1 MTFPVSGVAMNRAI
15 PRRLRGWVTV
25 LATSAGLALA
35 DDAATFDKNVR
46 PVFTKHCVE
55 CHGGEDPAGGM
66 RLDVAEAS
74 FADAKAREGWEKVYS
89 QLVRGEMPPPEKPRL
104 HADELEAAASWIR
117 RESERGLIAER
128 GGAGRTVMRR
138 LTRVEYAR
146 LLEDVLG
153 LHFKHLRLPLHE
165 RLPID
170 PQSAAL
176 VNDGDVLNF
185 QSLHL
190 KSYVDL
196 AERVVAAL
204 ITDEPRPEPF
214 TYRIDPRG
222 LQPTKMGKG
231 EGLGGKVAPAEHD
244 GKSWLA
250 SVTIGSAERTDA
262 GGVRMPPRYDSFGSG
277 IDHNQACNIS
287 VPFFRPTGVLRI
299 RIRAGAVI
307 PPGEGAP
314 VMRVSLNNDRVN
326 EKFTLDVAS
335 ITVANPADELRDYEI
350 EVPLDLIDFPY
361 IFCERSGRMLV
372 QIGNE
377 YVPVGDR
384 IMPPR
389 EKGAPNVWPWEEP
402 RLVIDEVVI
411 TGPGNGQWPP
421 ERHQA
426 VTAVGE
432 KSGDDAE
439 RAAAILRDVAAK
451 AWRRPVTADEIGPFV
466 ELYRQRRTDGQS
478 RDGALREPLVAILVA
493 PQTVYLVEHKAARP
507 EPLSGVELANRLSF
521 FLWGGRPDGELSD
534 LAIAGKLQDPTVLAG
549 QVERMLDDPRS
560 EVFTKDFVSRLLAL
574 ERLENDPI
582 DFDLRVR
589 TFSKKN
595 VAEVRERRLEHD
607 LALEP
612 VRSFEHVLRNNRPVD
627 ELIGSD
633 SLIVNDRLARYY
645 GLADVDG
652 SEFRAVPAPED
663 RRRGWLTMAGVVAAA
678 SRGNKEATILR
689 GVYLLDRFLG
699 DHPGVPPGNV
709 EPLEAQAKAE
719 KKRQKLSLR
728 EQVAVHTAV
737 NTCALCHRKIDP
749 LGFAWAEFDHL
760 GQKAA
765 GKGGKPDAPAAAVDC
780 SGKLPDGRAFADL
793 AGFAELLQAPKESAG
808 STERYRFGVVLVRR
822 LTAYALSRPLN
833 LADDTLISGLV
844 QRAESDGW
852 RLRNIIKAIVVSDA
866 FTRG

>member
-1 MTFPVSGVAMNRAI
+1 MNNKSAWHVVVWVA
-15 PRRLRGWVTV
+15 V
-25 LATSAGLALA
+25 LATSASLAPA
-35 DDAATFDKNVR
+35 DDAVTFDRDVR
-46 PVFTKHCVE
+46 PLLTRHCVK

-66 RLDVAEAS
+66 RLDASEAS

-89 QLVRGEMPPPEKPRL
+89 QLVRGGMPPPEMPRL
-104 HADELEAAASWIR
+104 NPDELEVVTSWIR

-153 LHFKHLRLPLHE
+153 LHFKNVRLNLHE

-170 PQSAAL
+170 PQSPEL
-176 VNDGDVLNF
+176 VNDGELLNF
-185 QSLHL
+185 QNLHL

-196 AERVVAAL
+196 AERVVAAA

-214 TYRIDPRG
+214 TYRIDPRSLKING
-222 LQPTKMGKG
+222 DELRGH
-231 EGLGGKVAPAEHD
+231 VAPHEHA

-250 SVTIGSAERTDA
+250 FVMLRSSERTDA
-262 GGVRMPPRYDSFGSG
+262 GGVRMPPRYDSFGGGISHSG
-277 IDHNQACNIS
+277 AWNIS

-299 RIRAGAVI
+299 RIRAGAII

-314 VMRVSLNNDRVN
+314 VMRVSLNNEMAN
-326 EKFTLDVAS
+326 EKFILDVAS

-350 EVPLDLIDFPY
+350 EVPLELVDFPY
-361 IFCERSGRMLV
+361 IFCERSGQMLV

-377 YVPVGDR
+377 YVPLGDR

-389 EKGAPNVWPWEEP
+389 EKGAANVWPWEEP

-411 TGPGNGQWPP
+411 TGPGSGQWPP
-421 ERHQA
+421 ELHRA
-426 VTAVGE
+426 VTAAGE
-432 KSGDDAE
+432 NIADDE
-439 RAAAILRDVAAK
+439 LRATAILRDVAAK

-466 ELYRQRRTDGQS
+466 ALYKQRLADGQS
-478 RDGALREPLVAILVA
+478 RDGGLREPLVAILVS
-493 PQTVYLVEHKAARP
+493 PQAVYLVEHKAARP
-507 EPLSGVELANRLSF
+507 AALSGMELANRMSF
-521 FLWGGRPDGELSD
+521 FLWGGRPDGELSG
-534 LAIAGKLQDPTVLAG
+534 LGISGKLRDPAVLAS
-549 QVERMLDDPRS
+549 QVERMLDDSRS
-560 EVFTKDFVSRLLAL
+560 EVFITEFVTRLLAL
-574 ERLENDPI
+574 ERLEHDPI
-582 DFDLRVR
+582 NFDLHVR
-589 TFSKKN
+589 TFSKAR
-595 VAEVRERRLEHD
+595 VAEVREQRLEHD

-612 VRSFEHVLRNNRPVD
+612 VRYFGHVLRNNRPVH

-633 SLIVNDRLARYY
+633 YLIVNDRLAKYY
-645 GLADVDG
+645 GLAEVEG
-652 SEFRAVPAPED
+652 GEFRVVPAPED

-699 DHPGVPPGNV
+699 EHPGVPPGNV
-709 EPLEAQAKAE
+709 EPLEAQAKVE
-719 KKRQKLSLR
+719 KKRKSLPLR
-728 EQVAVHTAV
+728 EQVALHTAV

-749 LGFAWAEFDHL
+749 LGFVWAEFDHL

-765 GKGGKPDAPAAAVDC
+765 RPAGKPDTPAPVVDC

-793 AGFAELLQAPKESAG
+793 AEFAELLNVRKESAG
-808 STERYRFGVVLVRR
+808 STGRYQFGEVLIRR

-833 LADDTLISGLV
+833 LADDKLISSLV

-852 RLRNIIKAIVVSDA
+852 RLREIIKAIIGSES
-866 FTRG
+866 FTSG